1 MRLVSALVST
11 TLLIGVIVPR
21 AVAVES
27 TTAQLTPFVM
37 LDVATEKDSV
47 SPIKNE
53 YFNKHITTGF
63 KTAGKWEYSLKLG
76 TSDKDAKTY
85 KLVSNVIEGKIKK
98 SFEVRKGIYPYVSAR
113 FAEKTYSGK
122 TKPYTASFTYYSVT
136 PDPSFRYP
144 TRSGLIS
151 DFVSATRIST
161 RTKASAIT
169 RCCFSTSMSS
179 IPSGYGIRRAHQTI
193 LRKIGKVCD
202 FTGSI
207 ISDR

>member
-122 TKPYTASFTYYSVT
+122 TKPYTASFTYYSV
-136 PDPSFRYP
+136 DAGSKFSLSDSIGLDIGFRF
-144 TRSGLIS
+144 RDS
-151 DFVSATRIST
+151 DKYSYESERYHAMLLFDINEFNTI
-161 RTKASAIT
+161 
-169 RCCFSTSMSS
+169 
-179 IPSGYGIRRAHQTI
+179 GIRY
-193 LRKIGKVCD
+193 
-202 FTGSI
+202 SESS
-207 ISDR
+207 SDNLEEDRQGVRLHWQHNFR

>member
-11 TLLIGVIVPR
+11 TLLIGVIVSR
-21 AVAVES
+21 AGAAES

-76 TSDKDAKTY
+76 TSDKDARTY

-98 SFEVRKGIYPYVSAR
+98 SFEARKGIYPYVSAR
-113 FAEKTYSGK
+113 FAEKTYSSK
-122 TKPYTASFTYYSVT
+122 TKPYTSSFTYYSV
-136 PDPSFRYP
+136 DVGSKFSLSDSIGLDIGFRFRDSDKYSYESERYHAMLLFDINEFN
-144 TRSGLIS
+144 TMGLRYSESSS
-151 DFVSATRIST
+151 DN
-161 RTKASAIT
+161 
-169 RCCFSTSMSS
+169 
-179 IPSGYGIRRAHQTI
+179 
-193 LRKIGKVCD
+193 LEE
-202 FTGSI
+202 
-207 ISDR
+207 DRQSVRLHWQHNFR

>member
-11 TLLIGVIVPR
+11 TVLIGVIVPR
-21 AVAVES
+21 VGAAES

-76 TSDKDAKTY
+76 TSDKDARTY

-98 SFEVRKGIYPYVSAR
+98 SVEVRKGIYPYVSAR
-113 FAEKTYSGK
+113 FAEKTYSSK
-122 TKPYTASFTYYSVT
+122 TKPYTSSFTYYSFDVGSKFSLS
-136 PDPSFRYP
+136 DSIGLDIGFRF
-144 TRSGLIS
+144 RDS
-151 DFVSATRIST
+151 DKYSYESERYHAMLLFDVNEFNTI
-161 RTKASAIT
+161 
-169 RCCFSTSMSS
+169 
-179 IPSGYGIRRAHQTI
+179 GIRY
-193 LRKIGKVCD
+193 
-202 FTGSI
+202 SESS
-207 ISDR
+207 SDNLEEDRQSVRLHWQHNFR

>member
-11 TLLIGVIVPR
+11 TVLIGVIVPR
-21 AVAVES
+21 VGAAES

-76 TSDKDAKTY
+76 TSDKDARTY

-98 SFEVRKGIYPYVSAR
+98 SVEVRKGIYPYVSAR
-113 FAEKTYSGK
+113 FAEKTYSSK
-122 TKPYTASFTYYSVT
+122 TKPYTSSFTYYSFDVGSKFSLS
-136 PDPSFRYP
+136 DSIGLDIGFRF
-144 TRSGLIS
+144 RDS
-151 DFVSATRIST
+151 DKYSYESERYHAMLLFDVNDFNTI
-161 RTKASAIT
+161 
-169 RCCFSTSMSS
+169 
-179 IPSGYGIRRAHQTI
+179 GIRY
-193 LRKIGKVCD
+193 
-202 FTGSI
+202 SESS
-207 ISDR
+207 SDNLEEDRQSVRLHWQHNFR